1 MASKE
6 TPTTRTRRHSSDDTR
21 LALIRAAEQLFAS
34 KGHDAV
40 SLREVSVTAGQS
52 NNSAVLYHFGSRDA
66 LIDAVLERHSA
77 PIQQRYLAQLEA
89 LERHGGLSARALVEI
104 LVLPLVA
111 RLDDDDGG
119 FAYIS
124 LCAQLSVSP
133 HLPLV
138 GRSVAS
144 TPEVMR
150 LSIAMTRYFTA
161 PPELMLFR
169 IERMANTMYASIVA
183 WKRLSD
189 VGAAA
194 VSRAAFESD
203 LIDGIVDMLTRPSS
217 PATVAALEE
226 IPSVD

>member
-1 MASKE
+1 MAP
-6 TPTTRTRRHSSDDTR
+6 PTKPPPVRARRRSTDDTR
-21 LALIRAAEQLFAS
+21 LALIRAAETLFAS

-40 SLREVSVTAGQS
+40 SLREVSVVAGQS
-52 NNSAVLYHFGSRDA
+52 NNSAVLYHFGSREA

-77 PIQQRYLAQLEA
+77 PIQQRYVAQLEA
-89 LERHGGLSARALVEI
+89 LERHGGLSARALVEV
-104 LVLPLVA
+104 LVLPIVA
-111 RLDDDDGG
+111 KLDDDDGG

-144 TPEVMR
+144 TPEVVQ
-150 LSIAMTRYFTA
+150 LSIAMAAYFTA

-169 IERMANTMYASIVA
+169 MERLANTMYASLVA
-183 WKRLSD
+183 FKRLDD

-194 VSRAAFESD
+194 VSRTAFVSD
-203 LIDGIVDMLTRPSS
+203 LVDGMVDLLTRPAS
-217 PATVAALEE
+217 AQTTTALELA
-226 IPSVD
+226 